1 MRGRLAWTI
10 VGLAAVAMGGCKS
23 KQPKQEVTELPPPAA
38 VEPVPVE
45 PYVPVATDA
54 GGVSSGPFGGAPT
67 LGFGGGGG
75 EYIVQRGDTLW
86 SISQAQYGTGQRW
99 RDIVNANP
107 GLVPER
113 MAVGQKLRIP

>member
-10 VGLAAVAMGGCKS
+10 VGVATVAMGGCKS
-23 KQPKQEVTELPPPAA
+23 KQPTQEVTELPPPRA

-45 PYVPVATDA
+45 PYEPVATDT
-54 GGVSSGPFGGAPT
+54 GGFSSDPFSGTPT
-67 LGFGGGGG
+67 LGFGGGG
-75 EYIVQRGDTLW
+75 EYVVQRGDTLW
-86 SISQAQYGTGQRW
+86 SISQARYGTGQRW